1 MNRNE
6 VGMLAQSK
14 SGHDRGQL
22 YVIIR
27 EEDEYIYV
35 ADGKYRTIENCK
47 KKNRKHIQII
57 RTEASGVAQKL
68 LQGDKVSN
76 EEIKRAIKLFQQEC

>member
-1 MNRNE
+1 MSRNE

-27 EEDEYIYV
+27 EEDAYVYV
-35 ADGKYRTIENCK
+35 ADGKNRTIENCK
-47 KKNRKHIQII
+47 KKNRRHIQII
-57 RTEASGVAQKL
+57 HTMAFGVANRLQ
-68 LQGDKVSN
+68 QGDKVSN